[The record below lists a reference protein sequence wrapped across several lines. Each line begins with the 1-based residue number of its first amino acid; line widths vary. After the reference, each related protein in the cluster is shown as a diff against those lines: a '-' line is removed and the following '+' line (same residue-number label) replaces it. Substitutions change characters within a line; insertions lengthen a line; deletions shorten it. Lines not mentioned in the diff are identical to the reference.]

1 MADRTFEVN
10 ITTAV
15 QAPYAIK
22 NAGHA
27 GEHNATAI
35 KMNLPVDYIG
45 GFTYSLDI
53 KTGAGEPYEIPIVLL
68 EGDDYLIYE
77 IPHPLTD
84 KGTLDLTLKITETDT
99 GMVVKSR
106 GINLQFVGRDVSVYA
121 ELSED
126 YVPETTA
133 TEDCLNAAV
142 LARDKIDELDAV
154 LEENWIL
161 IQNEEPTDANN
172 KVWIDPDGTGL
183 TLEEEDISGLIDTGI
198 SAHALCGRI
207 NAALQ
212 QSIANGV
219 LAYLSFIHEE
229 GDEIPYTDGG
239 IIRGIVVPAGYTC
252 ADISCSF
259 MMLEG
264 GTANERRIEI
274 TRWRGASGVIIGVMG
289 TNATPTWSRLNC
301 SAKCVVQEGDII
313 YPKFYQN
320 SGGVRSVVPGNYTN
334 FSYILW

>member
-207 NAALQ
+207 KAATQDIGSGTL
-212 QSIANGV
+212 
-219 LAYLSFIHEE
+219 LFLTFEHDE
-229 GDEIPYTDGG
+229 GDEIPYINGG
-239 IIRGIVVPAGYTC
+239 VIKGIVVPAGYTC
-252 ADISCSF
+252 ADVSCSF

-264 GTANERRIEI
+264 GTANERRIEL
-274 TRWRGASGVIIGVMG
+274 WRYRNGTGISVGVSG

-301 SAKCVVQEGDII
+301 SGKCVVQEGDII

-320 SGGVRSVVPGNYTN
+320 SGAARHVVAGTYTN

>member
-22 NAGHA
+22 NAGYA

-35 KMNLPVDYIG
+35 KMNLPAEHIG

-53 KTGAGEPYEIPIVLL
+53 KTGAGEPYEIPLVLL
-68 EGDDYLIYE
+68 EGDTFIIYE
-77 IPHPLTD
+77 IPHPFTD
-84 KGTLDLTLKITETDT
+84 KGTLDLTMKITETDT

-106 GINLQFVGRDVSVYA
+106 GINLLFVGRDTSVYA

-142 LARDKIDELDAV
+142 LAQEKIDELDAV
-154 LEENWIL
+154 LEENWIV
-161 IQNEEPTDANN
+161 IQNEEPTDPNN

-198 SAHALCGRI
+198 SAHALCGSIR
-207 NAALQ
+207 AAT
-212 QSIANGV
+212 QSIANDA
-219 LAYLSFIHEE
+219 LAFLSFVHAE
-229 GDEIPYTDGG
+229 GDAIPYTDGG
-239 IIRGIVVPAGYTC
+239 IIKGIVVPAGYTC
-252 ADISCSF
+252 ADVSCSF

-274 TRWRGASGVIIGVMG
+274 TRWRGAEGIILGVSG

-320 SGGVRSVVPGNYTN
+320 SGAARQVVAGTYTN